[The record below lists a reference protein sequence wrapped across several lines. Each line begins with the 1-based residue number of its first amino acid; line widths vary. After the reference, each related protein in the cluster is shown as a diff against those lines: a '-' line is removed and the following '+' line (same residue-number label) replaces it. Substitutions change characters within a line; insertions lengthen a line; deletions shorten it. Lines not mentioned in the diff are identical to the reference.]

1 MAHETATCSKTYLPF
16 ISFSDPL
23 TGSCMN
29 PLPVFVI
36 QLTSTYVR
44 SVLTV
49 SIYGVSLWMLA
60 TEEGKVLGINVST
73 SSKCS
78 GSELADP

>member
-1 MAHETATCSKTYLPF
+1 
-16 ISFSDPL
+16 
-23 TGSCMN
+23 MN

-36 QLTSTYVR
+36 QLTSTYIR

-60 TEEGKVLGINVST
+60 TEEGKVLSINVST